1 LKKLVAGGRLQVEKI
16 GCKLRVAELMG
27 EKVNADKYQTMRER
41 IGYLRGAVGFVWAS
55 SRKWT
60 IAWLLLLAIQGV
72 LPIAT
77 VYLTK
82 PTVNAVTSRAWSSLL
97 FYGALIAG
105 VLLLSELLSGAASW
119 IRGIQAELL
128 KDHISSVI
136 HAKSVEADLAFY
148 ESAEFYDRLH
158 RARDEASS
166 RPLALLESTGSAIQN
181 GITLAAMAAVLIPFG
196 IWIPAALCLSTI
208 PALYVVV
215 RFTLKQ
221 HKLWENHT
229 PGERRSWYY
238 DWILTSGETAAEVR
252 LFGLG
257 SYFKDLYQA
266 LRRSLR
272 GDRLRLAKNQSLA
285 ELGAGAASLV
295 ITGGSLLWMASRVM
309 AGALTLGDLALFYQ
323 AFNKGQGLMRS
334 LLQNVGHIYSNSLF
348 LGNLFEFLSLQPKVV
363 DPVQPVPL
371 PSSLRQGI
379 SFEDVGFSYPGTD
392 RFALRNFNLNLPA
405 GRITAIVGANGAGK
419 STLIKLICR
428 LYDPNEGRV
437 CLDGI
442 DLRKA
447 PIEDLRR
454 AVTVLFQQPVH
465 YNATVAENIS
475 LGDIRGKPSRDEI
488 QQAAIAAGAVGPI
501 AGLKQ
506 GYDTMLGKWFENG
519 EELSVGEW
527 QRIALARAFLRKSPI
542 LLLDEPTSAM
552 DSWAEADWI
561 ERLREN
567 TRGRTVLIITHRFTT
582 AMWADNI
589 HVMLGGEIVESG
601 THGELIQKHG
611 MYAESWDKQ
620 VAGFKNW
627 LQVPGYKLQAMS

>member
-1 LKKLVAGGRLQVEKI
+1 
-16 GCKLRVAELMG
+16 
-27 EKVNADKYQTMRER
+27 MRER
-41 IGYLRGAVGFVWAS
+41 IGYLREAVGFVWAS

-60 IAWLLLLAIQGV
+60 IAWLLLLAVQGI
-72 LPIAT
+72 LPIAA

-82 PTVNAVTSRAWSSLL
+82 PTVNAVAGRAWGSLL

-105 VLLLSELLSGAASW
+105 VLLLSELLSGAANW

-128 KDHISSVI
+128 KDHISSLI
-136 HAKSVEADLAFY
+136 HAKSIEADLSFY

-166 RPLALLESTGSAIQN
+166 RPLTLLESTGSAIQN

-215 RFTLKQ
+215 HFTLKQ
-221 HKLWENHT
+221 HKLWEDHT

-257 SYFKDLYQA
+257 NHFKDLYQA
-266 LRRSLR
+266 VRRSLR
-272 GDRLRLAKNQSLA
+272 GERLRLAKNQSLA
-285 ELGAGAASLV
+285 ELGAGAAGLV
-295 ITGGSLLWMASRVM
+295 ITGGSLLWMASKVM

-348 LGNLFEFLSLQPKVV
+348 LGNLFDFLSLKPKVI
-363 DPVQPVPL
+363 DPIHPVHL
-371 PSSLRQGI
+371 PSCIRKGI
-379 SFEDVGFSYPGTD
+379 TFQNVSFQYPGSE
-392 RFALRNFNLNLPA
+392 RFALRDFSLNLPA
-405 GRITAIVGANGAGK
+405 GRITAIVGVNGAGK

-428 LYDPNEGRV
+428 FYDPMNGSV

-442 DLRKA
+442 DLRQV
-447 PIEDLRR
+447 PIEELRR
-454 AVTVLFQQPVH
+454 GITVLFQEPVH
-465 YNATVAENIS
+465 YNCTAAENIALTGNAS
-475 LGDIRGKPSRDEI
+475 VEEI
-488 QQAAIAAGAVGPI
+488 HEAAAAAGAVAPI
-501 AGLKQ
+501 MGLKQ
-506 GYDTMLGKWFENG
+506 GYDTLLGKWFQNG

-561 ERLREN
+561 ERLREH

-582 AMWADNI
+582 AMWADSI
-589 HVMLGGEIVESG
+589 HVMIGGEIVESG
-601 THGELIQKHG
+601 THAELIERHG
-611 MYAESWDKQ
+611 KYAESWGKQ
-620 VAGFKNW
+620 VK
-627 LQVPGYKLQAMS
+627 S